1 MTTFIVF
8 LVALFA
14 FMLIGLPLA
23 FVLVICAIFM
33 MLSLNQS
40 DVMVIAQN
48 MVSGTNSF
56 ALMAIPFF
64 MLAGEIMDR
73 GGLSLRIVKFA
84 KLIVGRI
91 RGGLGYTAILATIVF
106 SGLSGSAVAD
116 AAALGAILIPL
127 MIKSGYKKS
136 RSVAFIAAGAI
147 VAPMIPP
154 SIPMIVMGTSTGLSI
169 TKLFMSGLVPGIIVC
184 LGLMV
189 AWFFVV
195 RADNYDDRETF
206 TWKEA
211 KAIMLDSFPALLMP
225 IFIVGGIRFGIF
237 TPTEAGAFA
246 VVYALIICTF
256 LHLLL

>member
-23 FVLVICAIFM
+23 FVLIICAIFM

-147 VAPMIPP
+147 VAPMTAKHPDDSHGYVYRTFHNQALYVRSSSRNHRLP
-154 SIPMIVMGTSTGLSI
+154 RPYGR
-169 TKLFMSGLVPGIIVC
+169 
-184 LGLMV
+184 
-189 AWFFVV
+189 VV
-195 RADNYDDRETF
+195 LRCARRQ
-206 TWKEA
+206 
-211 KAIMLDSFPALLMP
+211 L
-225 IFIVGGIRFGIF
+225 
-237 TPTEAGAFA
+237 
-246 VVYALIICTF
+246 
-256 LHLLL
+256 

>member
-23 FVLVICAIFM
+23 FVLIICAIFM

-127 MIKSGYKKS
+127 MIKSGYKMS
-136 RSVAFIAAGAI
+136 RSVASLRR
-147 VAPMIPP
+147 V
-154 SIPMIVMGTSTGLSI
+154 LS
-169 TKLFMSGLVPGIIVC
+169 SP
-184 LGLMV
+184 
-189 AWFFVV
+189 
-195 RADNYDDRETF
+195 R
-206 TWKEA
+206 
-211 KAIMLDSFPALLMP
+211 
-225 IFIVGGIRFGIF
+225 
-237 TPTEAGAFA
+237 
-246 VVYALIICTF
+246 
-256 LHLLL
+256 

>member
-23 FVLVICAIFM
+23 FVLIICAIFM

-116 AAALGAILIPL
+116 AAALSDSADAQSLFVTPRNIDELVRSASKLIAYGIDL
-127 MIKSGYKKS
+127 ALH
-136 RSVAFIAAGAI
+136 R
-147 VAPMIPP
+147 
-154 SIPMIVMGTSTGLSI
+154 GL
-169 TKLFMSGLVPGIIVC
+169 GIEDI
-184 LGLMV
+184 
-189 AWFFVV
+189 
-195 RADNYDDRETF
+195 D
-206 TWKEA
+206 
-211 KAIMLDSFPALLMP
+211 
-225 IFIVGGIRFGIF
+225 
-237 TPTEAGAFA
+237 
-246 VVYALIICTF
+246 ALIE
-256 LHLLL
+256 